1 MVGNEI
7 HKCILGNP
15 DVTHSVPT
23 AFITNAVGTEW
34 VTPGLPRTPQI
45 IKSKH
50 EKVPS
55 MQRGKLTNVIVTL
68 LIGVVLYGPIVTR
81 CVFAQHGT
89 LSKPTELTASAYKLH
104 VFMVFVSHRQ
114 RLPYGR

>member
-1 MVGNEI
+1 MHPRYPGA
-7 HKCILGNP
+7 
-15 DVTHSVPT
+15 THSVPT

-34 VTPGLPRTPQI
+34 VTPGLSRTPQR

-55 MQRGKLTNVIVTL
+55 MQRAKLTYVIVTFL
-68 LIGVVLYGPIVTR
+68 VGMVLYGPVVTR
-81 CVFAQHGT
+81 CIFAQHGT
-89 LSKPTELTASAYKLH
+89 LSKPAELTASVNKLH